1 MAKDVIDKIISALRD
16 THSDMNELE
25 KVLLQYGIELKDEKG
40 DYRSTIEILKDIS
53 DKYKE

>member
-25 KVLLQYGIELKDEKG
+25 KVLSQYGIELKDEKG